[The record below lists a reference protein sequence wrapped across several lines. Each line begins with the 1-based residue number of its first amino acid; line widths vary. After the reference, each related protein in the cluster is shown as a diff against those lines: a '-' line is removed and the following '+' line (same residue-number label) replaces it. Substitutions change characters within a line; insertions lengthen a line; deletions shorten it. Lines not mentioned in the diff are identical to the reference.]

1 MKLRTIFTL
10 SAVGLLAAGCSKE
23 ALPFGPGYTS
33 SPNSISSYTA
43 PKMAEATITYYHE
56 ATGSA
61 GDGQAAY
68 DKMQINFYAGGV
80 DPRQSEPYLV
90 QNITS
95 RSDAAR
101 YDSLTKAHQDY
112 DYNYDPR
119 FTAYDVLFRGI
130 KSLTIT
136 SDTDYDPQHPAGTSL
151 NDIFS
156 LSVDEVVKGVVN
168 GYQGYVFQE
177 KEYPT
182 VNGLQG
188 AGPHLLSRVLVLKP
202 NKAPS
207 VTSTHVFSLVFEN
220 EDGYTLVTHTKAFKI
235 KVEQ

>member
-1 MKLRTIFTL
+1 MKLKTVFAL
-10 SAVGLLAAGCSKE
+10 SAVGLLAVGCSKD
-23 ALPFGPGYTS
+23 ALPFDPGYTA
-33 SPNSISSYTA
+33 SPNSVSSYTA

-61 GDGQAAY
+61 GDGVAPY

-80 DPRQSEPYLV
+80 DPRQSEPDLV

-95 RSDAAR
+95 RSDAEK

-112 DYNYDPR
+112 NYNYDPR
-119 FTAYDVLFRGI
+119 LTAYDVLFRGV
-130 KSLTIT
+130 KSFKIT
-136 SDTDYDPQHPAGTSL
+136 SDTDYDEQHPAGTSL

-156 LSVDEVVKGVVN
+156 LSVNEVVKGVVN

-177 KEYPT
+177 KTYPT

-188 AGPHLLSRVLVLKP
+188 AGPHLLNRVLVLKP

-207 VTSTHVFSLVFEN
+207 VTSTHVFSLVFED
-220 EDGYTLVTHTKAFKI
+220 EDGYTLVANTKAFKI
-235 KVEQ
+235 KVTL

>member
-1 MKLRTIFTL
+1 MKLSTVFYL
-10 SAVGLLAAGCSKE
+10 AVAVSLAAGCSKD
-23 ALPFGPGYTS
+23 ALPLGPGYTS

-43 PKMAEATITYYHE
+43 PKMAEATITYHHE

-61 GDGQAAY
+61 GDGQAPY
-68 DKMQINFYAGGV
+68 DKMQIDFYAGGV
-80 DPRQSEPYLV
+80 DPRESEPYLV
-90 QNITS
+90 QTVTS
-95 RSDAAR
+95 HSDAKR
-101 YDSLTKAHQDY
+101 YDSLTVAHQDY

-119 FTAYDVLFRGI
+119 FSAYDVLFRGV
-130 KSLTIT
+130 KSMKIT

-156 LSVDEVVKGVVN
+156 LSVEEVVKGVVN
-168 GYQGYVFQE
+168 GHEGYVFRG

-182 VNGLQG
+182 VDGLQG
-188 AGPHLLSRVLVLKP
+188 TAPHLLNRVLVLKP

-207 VTSTHVFSLVFEN
+207 ATSTHIFSLVFED
-220 EDGYTLVTHTKAFKI
+220 EDGYLLFAKTKAFKI